1 AALEPGDQAAFVA
14 RVVAAAARPARTL
27 DVLATWARRGLAAA
41 MAAAAIAGFLVGRG
55 GQAATIPEDTLAPT
69 SAGAASIAF
78 VTAAR
83 PPRTPWRA
91 RRHGQLP
98 GRPSSPLGRPE
109 GFGAGGP
116 RAAPARNGSVV
127 AGGASAL
134 RLDPDADP
142 QRDQRAVDGGAT

>member
-1 AALEPGDQAAFVA
+1 MKDMTTGPMTPFDHRPDPRLGEALRAALEPGDQAAFVA

-83 PPRTPWRA
+83 PPDASVVFTT
-91 RRHGQLP
+91 LV
-98 GRPSSPLGRPE
+98 
-109 GFGAGGP
+109 
-116 RAAPARNGSVV
+116 NGS
-127 AGGASAL
+127 
-134 RLDPDADP
+134 R
-142 QRDQRAVDGGAT
+142 